1 MAGGRLDSETA
12 WEMLLRH
19 SLGFRS
25 GKPDL
30 LDLINWARKPKS
42 KPKFEALTPEAAS
55 AIQEWLKRHA
65 GNPAGLVLGAMQAS
79 PAVSIPALA
88 LACQIAFRP
97 NPAGELIA
105 AGARLTKSWH
115 RGLRLTSTRTL
126 FKAGLLLSV
135 PRHSGLAHNWC
146 SAA

>member
-1 MAGGRLDSETA
+1 MQYPPVAGGRLDSETA

-30 LDLINWARKPKS
+30 LDLIHWARKPKS

-55 AIQEWLKRHA
+55 AILEWLKRHA
-65 GNPAGLVLGAMQAS
+65 GNPAGLVLGAMHAS

-105 AGARLTKSWH
+105 AGARLVANRQPSMA
-115 RGLRLTSTRTL
+115 RRQAFFRETRD
-126 FKAGLLLSV
+126 SSPE
-135 PRHSGLAHNWC
+135 PRHQSR
-146 SAA
+146 